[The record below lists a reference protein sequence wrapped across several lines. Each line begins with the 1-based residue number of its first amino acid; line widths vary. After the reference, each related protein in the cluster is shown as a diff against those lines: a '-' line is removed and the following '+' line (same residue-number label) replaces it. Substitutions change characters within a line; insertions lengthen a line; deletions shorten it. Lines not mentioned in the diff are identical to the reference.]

1 MINIFGKKATHPQYG
16 RVLVSSHMPSKNFA
30 VRVHPENSHGNAY
43 DFVDVRELDFD
54 PDSLHAVEELDAAPI
69 GTIIDTISEGLAE
82 KRPGGWYCPYID
94 RDEVIPAKEIM
105 NRHIGVP
112 VVRWGE

>member
-1 MINIFGKKATHPQYG
+1 MKNIFGKKATHPKYG

-30 VRVHPENSHGNAY
+30 VRVHPESGHGNTY

-54 PDSLHAVEELDAAPI
+54 PDTLTAVEELDNAPL
-69 GTIIDTISEGLAE
+69 GTVIDTFSEGLAE
-82 KRPGGWYCPYID
+82 KKPGGWYCPYID
-94 RDEVIPAKEIM
+94 REDPISAEEIISG
-105 NRHIGVP
+105 HLGVA